1 MRDLIDFNL
10 QAANL
15 GGCGISDWPTV
26 APVSASKFSRS
37 LARLKPLAEI
47 ELQSRSVASLGEVAL
62 RRTFLAIAQREAL
75 RATGGAIERLAL
87 VWLSWTDAQALAKMT
102 GRELETLACQG
113 DQLLEFVGPTR
124 PDQCHADIS
133 YRHAL
138 WCPDFPDAKPQQDV
152 EHGEL
157 TYGVGRLRVI
167 ALAETLIKHGAST
180 REVEYFT
187 SLNEKVIRELTRQIR
202 GKCTP
207 GAIQYP
213 SVTTLVGSAKK
224 SEPRLVAK
232 ATMFAAAL
240 QVLKQLHPSAT
251 KAETFTAAVRLTRT
265 EAQYYDWSWS
275 SDDIHR
281 CFQTYRLLSHGELVL
296 GRCDCGDLQLKPGWY
311 HLDKPC
317 LGCRR
322 ENHFERL
329 REVGHLGG
337 RPRHQNLCMSAC

>member
-15 GGCGISDWPTV
+15 GGCGISDWPTLTPV
-26 APVSASKFSRS
+26 AASQFSRS
-37 LARLKPLAEI
+37 LVRLKPLTGI
-47 ELQSRSVASLGEVAL
+47 KFQSRVVVSLNEVLL
-62 RRTFLAIAQREAL
+62 RRTFLAMAQREAL
-75 RATGGAIERLAL
+75 RATGGEIERLAL

-138 WCPDFPDAKPQQDV
+138 WCPDFPNGKEVV
-152 EHGEL
+152 EHVGR
-157 TYGVGRLRVI
+157 TYGVARLRVI
-167 ALAETLIKHGAST
+167 ALAESLIEHGAST
-180 REVEYFT
+180 PEVEYFT

-202 GKCTP
+202 GKCTRGP
-207 GAIQYP
+207 VQYP
-213 SVTTLVGSAKK
+213 GVTTLVGSAKK
-224 SEPRLVAK
+224 IEPRLVAK
-232 ATMFAAAL
+232 ATIFASAV

-251 KAETFTAAVRLTRT
+251 EGEAFTAAVRLTRK
-265 EAQYYDWSWS
+265 EAEHHAWSWS

-296 GRCDCGDLQLKPGWY
+296 GRCACGDLQLKPGWY

-322 ENHFERL
+322 ENHFEKL
-329 REVGHLGG
+329 REVSHLGG
-337 RPRHQNLCMSAC
+337 RRKQQNLCMPAC